1 MNGLNTTVL
10 DYDTAL
16 KSIPWGDG
24 VTYASGID
32 KRCNA
37 KGCRRL
43 MGPLVP
49 NDLMAVGYGHAQ
61 LPTLQ
66 G

>member
-1 MNGLNTTVL
+1 MNGLNNTVL

-16 KSIPWGDG
+16 KAHPWGDG
-24 VTYASGID
+24 VTYASVIG

-37 KGCRRL
+37 KGCLRL
-43 MGPLVP
+43 KGLLVP

-61 LPTLQ
+61 LPALH

>member
-32 KRCNA
+32 KLCNA

-49 NDLMAVGYGHAQ
+49 NDLMAVDY
-61 LPTLQ
+61 
-66 G
+66 

>member
-24 VTYASGID
+24 VTYASVHRQAFVMLKD
-32 KRCNA
+32 
-37 KGCRRL
+37 
-43 MGPLVP
+43 
-49 NDLMAVGYGHAQ
+49 AVG
-61 LPTLQ
+61 
-66 G
+66 

>member
-24 VTYASGID
+24 VTYASVID
-32 KRCNA
+32 KLCNA

-43 MGPLVP
+43 KGSLVP
-49 NDLMAVGYGHAQ
+49 NDLMSIDYGHAQ
-61 LPTLQ
+61 LPALY